1 MKSEKALSLLCITG
15 FMVTALVGCGSGG
28 TGTTSAAA
36 TATDSAGSA
45 GSSDYSSSEIVG
57 QVQTVEDKTVTL
69 LLGELTDAGQGQ
81 SGAPAGQA
89 NSSDSTGAAAPSG
102 PAAPTGTARPSA
114 TGEPSGGGQPSGPAP
129 SGNQPSGGSP
139 NGQPGGGKIFTAGTE
154 TKAIT
159 ITDDTVIKV
168 ESASGETDGS
178 MDDIKEGA
186 ILEVTLGDNNTA
198 TAVTVK
204 NGMTG
209 NPAAPSSTDAKAPA
223 ANSSSPQTAD
233 N

>member
-1 MKSEKALSLLCITG
+1 MKSKKTLSLLCITG

-45 GSSDYSSSEIVG
+45 GSNDYSSSEIVG

-69 LLGELTDAGQGQ
+69 LLGELTDAGQNQG
-81 SGAPAGQA
+81 GAPAGQA

-102 PAAPTGTARPSA
+102 TARPSA
-114 TGEPSGGGQPSGPAP
+114 TGEPFGGGQPSGPAP

-178 MDDIKEGA
+178 MGDIKEGA
-186 ILEVTLGDNNTA
+186 ILEVTLGNNNTA